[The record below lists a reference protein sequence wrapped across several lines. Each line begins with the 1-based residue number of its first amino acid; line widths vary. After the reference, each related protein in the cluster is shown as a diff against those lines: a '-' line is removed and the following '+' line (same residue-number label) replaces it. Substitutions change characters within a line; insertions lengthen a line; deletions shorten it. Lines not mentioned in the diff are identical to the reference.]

1 MPIIRGELDFEEQ
14 FTRIP
19 NRWVRDARLSL
30 KAIGLL
36 TQLLSHSP
44 GWRVSMAQLAR
55 ANECGLDLI
64 RGAINELE
72 EAGYLIRRQ
81 DRDANNR
88 FGEAIWE
95 TADPSSGFPSSG
107 FPISDNPTPKKTI
120 NKEEQDKE
128 FIYAQKFEEFWKI
141 YPRRVGR
148 NSALRAFKRVL
159 TGFGSEVESKVEEI
173 LTGASRLSRD
183 PNLPPAQFIPY
194 PATWINREG
203 WLDEPYPE
211 RVLSPEEK
219 KAADLEIARAKRER
233 EIELSRIEMKR
244 SEELKATSTPV
255 PACEHGSTI
264 VRCRICLAKIAKNR
278 ETE

>member
-36 TQLLSHSP
+36 AQLLSHAP
-44 GWRVSMAQLAR
+44 GWKVSLASLAR
-55 ANECGLDLI
+55 ANDCGLDLI
-64 RGAINELE
+64 RGAISELE
-72 EAGYLIRRQ
+72 EAGYLVRKQ
-81 DRDANNR
+81 DRDVNNR
-88 FGEAIWE
+88 FGEAIYI
-95 TADPSSGFPSSG
+95 TADPSPVFPLSA
-107 FPISDNPTPKKTI
+107 FPTSDNPTPKKTI
-120 NKEEQDKE
+120 TKEEQDKE

-159 TGFGSEVESKVEEI
+159 TGFGSEVESKVEE
-173 LTGASRLSRD
+173 LLSGASRLSRD

-194 PATWINREG
+194 PATWLNREG

-211 RVLSPEEK
+211 RVLIGEEK
-219 KAADLEIARAKRER
+219 RLADLEASKARRER
-233 EIELSRIEMKR
+233 ELEISRLERIESEKR
-244 SEELKATSTPV
+244 KAEATPA
-255 PACEHGSTI
+255 PTCEHGSTI
-264 VRCRICLAKIAKNR
+264 VRCRICLTKIAKNKK
-278 ETE
+278 TE